1 PSGIPPP
8 GRDHADHPA
17 DQVASWSAPS
27 PWARVPAW
35 RGRGRRVEEQGA
47 DVPIYALGDLVP
59 TIDETA
65 FIHPDAVIIGNVTI
79 GAQSSVWPCAVLRG
93 DGGEIR
99 VGARTSIQN
108 GSIVHTT
115 VLTPTRIGD
124 DCGVGHLVHLEGCTI
139 EDGCL
144 VGSAS
149 VVLHDAIVRTGG
161 VVGSNAVVPDK
172 MIVPTGSVALG
183 VPAKLREA
191 TPDTLA
197 GIAIGAEHYV
207 HQTE

>member
-1 PSGIPPP
+1 
-8 GRDHADHPA
+8 
-17 DQVASWSAPS
+17 V
-27 PWARVPAW
+27 
-35 RGRGRRVEEQGA
+35 EQGA

-65 FIHPDAVIIGNVTI
+65 FIHPDAVIIGDVTI
-79 GAQSSVWPCAVLRG
+79 GAQSSVWPGAVLRG
-93 DGGEIR
+93 DGGTIR
-99 VGARTSIQN
+99 VGARTSIQD

-115 VLTPTRIGD
+115 VLTPTSIGD
-124 DCGVGHLVHLEGCTI
+124 DCVVGHLVHLEGCTI
-139 EDGCL
+139 EDRCL

-149 VVLHDAIVRTGG
+149 VVLHEAVVQTGA

-172 MIVPTGSVALG
+172 MVVPTGSVALG

-191 TPDTLA
+191 SPDTLA

-207 HQTE
+207 HQTELFRAQLRLIG